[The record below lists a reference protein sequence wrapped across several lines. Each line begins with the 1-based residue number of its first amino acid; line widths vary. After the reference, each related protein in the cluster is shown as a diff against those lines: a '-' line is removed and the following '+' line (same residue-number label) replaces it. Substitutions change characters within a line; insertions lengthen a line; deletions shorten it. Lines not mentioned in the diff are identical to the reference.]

1 MRVVIVG
8 LGKSGTTA
16 LVYAVHAAM
25 PAGTQMLFEPHRYIV
40 LQAADV
46 VAKVLLHP
54 RFPIEY
60 GFYRQ
65 FDERV
70 LLVRDPRDLLI
81 SKALYRMFN
90 AKSILADPA
99 KLERY
104 LGLLR
109 AKESN
114 PRSVSLSEINR
125 TFQAMVGPTLHS
137 DEGIQR
143 LLRGYVAF
151 HEAFP
156 DAFVYRY
163 EAMVEN
169 DYGTLADYLDLPAE
183 AMRPV
188 IPPVLNRVVRTRRA
202 GNWRHWFCD
211 EDVAHYRP
219 LLADYMERYGYG
231 DDWTLADDPHIER
244 DECSGYVERLVRE
257 RRGEAVPLPDRLQG
271 PATRATSS
279 Q

>member
-54 RFPIEY
+54 RFPIEH

-65 FDERV
+65 FDKRV